1 MPMNNLLE
9 YNNLLEMIIGMKKI
23 MMEMKI
29 ILLVITK
36 QTTRQVNFLSINK
49 K

>member
-29 ILLVITK
+29 ILLVIIK
-36 QTTRQVNFLSINK
+36 
-49 K
+49 

>member
-1 MPMNNLLE
+1 MYNLLE

-29 ILLVITK
+29 ILLVIIK
-36 QTTRQVNFLSINK
+36 
-49 K
+49 

>member
-1 MPMNNLLE
+1 MPMYNLLE

-36 QTTRQVNFLSINK
+36 
-49 K
+49 